1 MRNLVIA
8 IFVACLGAVLYLVL
22 NFFVFERQKPIFQS
36 LSSLPTH
43 WNLRDDLSLRFSDE
57 SGIRSYSVEVLLDS
71 QILFSQGEVVLN
83 KPKNFTLSLPKPL
96 TELKDGTTLVYKVC
110 VSDWSNTNF
119 FAGNTTCVDVSLII
133 DTSAPQIEILA
144 RSPKISRSGSAFVLF
159 KVKDLA
165 LDSVTL
171 SNGKNEFR
179 AFRHH
184 FDGIVL
190 APDEAVYGAF
200 VAWPLENVLFEGRI
214 KAVDKAANSAQIALN
229 FPKNLTAPIRKS
241 NIRLKPEFLESK
253 LRSLLEQISNVSYEG
268 FADDKERFL
277 FINEQARSRDSK
289 QILEAT
295 TTTISNKSYIPYGI
309 SPFSALKNA
318 VVVGYFGDERS
329 YYLDK
334 NLVSVVYHMGL
345 DLASVRNAPIFA
357 SNGGVV
363 ILRQYLGLHGNTAV
377 IYHGFGLSSLY
388 AHMSDS
394 TLKVGD
400 EIESGDIIGYTGSS
414 GWAFGDHLHLE
425 ILVQGHAVSVQE
437 WSNPKWVQESINA
450 VFEQARARLL
460 EQNMLREQAK

>member
-1 MRNLVIA
+1 MLIDTFKRKIDYLRVSLTKQCNFRCQYCMPDTPDDFFDNTALELPKLLEFIKIA
-8 IFVACLGAVLYLVL
+8 IDNGIAKIRITGGEPLLRADIAEFIAGIYAH
-22 NFFVFERQKPIFQS
+22 KPSIEIALTTNGFLLEKFAKS
-36 LSSLPTH
+36 LKAAGLKRINVS
-43 WNLRDDLSLRFSDE
+43 
-57 SGIRSYSVEVLLDS
+57 LDS
-71 QILFSQGEVVLN
+71 L
-83 KPKNFTLSLPKPL
+83 KP
-96 TELKDGTTLVYKVC
+96 E
-110 VSDWSNTNF
+110 
-119 FAGNTTCVDVSLII
+119 
-133 DTSAPQIEILA
+133 
-144 RSPKISRSGSAFVLF
+144 
-159 KVKDLA
+159 
-165 LDSVTL
+165 
-171 SNGKNEFR
+171 
-179 AFRHH
+179 
-184 FDGIVL
+184 
-190 APDEAVYGAF
+190 
-200 VAWPLENVLFEGRI
+200 RI
-214 KAVDKAANSAQIALN
+214 KAISKRDALPQILRGIESAQNVGLGVKLNMVALSQTRDEICDMLEFGRARGILVRFIEFMENTHANSTLI
-229 FPKNLTAPIRKS
+229 
-241 NIRLKPEFLESK
+241 
-253 LRSLLEQISNVSYEG
+253 SL
-268 FADDKERFL
+268 
-277 FINEQARSRDSK
+277 DSK